1 MPCARRPKLCIRWYR
16 PALTPARPCEPARRP
31 ATAGLPGA
39 DCMLGLTLREEF
51 RGRRLKGTAIEL
63 ANETKTGATQVA
75 AADFLR
81 ITYPTTDLLTAL
93 EAVGRGHD
101 RPVVLLGDRGQG
113 KSHLLAALHHAFTD
127 PTATRRW
134 LAEWAQRL
142 GNPKLAALPLRD
154 PPFVITES
162 LSRQNYKFLWDI
174 LFERHPHGAYIRG
187 KWEAQGDKRTDIPGD
202 KLIVELIEHTPM
214 ALILDEFQTWYDGL
228 TNTKQYPW
236 RQWAFNFIQILSE
249 VATRHPD
256 RLVFVAS
263 VRSGES
269 DAYLQ
274 LHRIDLTRID
284 FKGPNARRDRLRLL
298 LHRLFENRMHVPD
311 DKIVAAIDAHVAE
324 YLRLMDVAPA
334 DHDKVRRDFAEAWP
348 FAPHLMTLLEDQVL
362 IATQAQETRDLIRIL
377 ADIFKHHDKASP
389 IITAAD
395 FRLENE
401 HSGIAA
407 LLDSVANQH
416 HATLRERAQNNVRAV
431 LDAVKRADVPNLEP
445 IVGSLWL
452 RSLALQAAGAESA
465 ELQVDITRTQ
475 TLDDNGFAAE
485 LALIAENSFNIHQD
499 GRRYVFRNEEN
510 PQAKLMASAR
520 NDKQFA
526 DGSDRI
532 QLAKLV
538 RYTLTNSDEATTK
551 VSRVIVLP
559 MQWEDDPWSHL
570 EPQDQ
575 PDRWDSFIPL
585 LVLPEPTTEAA
596 LGKFTR
602 KHLQKRRNAV
612 RFLLPRDGTEDIFR
626 DRTLLVVARA
636 VMLAS
641 QWRVQNKEYSRLYDK
656 CSRELRDTLQKRFDR
671 FAILDTWNYQQ
682 PERCRFHFIPHRAE
696 GAKIPEAVDRF
707 IENDLFIEEDFVPVV
722 QAAAQQGDSLAALL
736 AELQEPRTNGEACLP
751 WLGETRTIDR
761 VYVLCARG
769 DIALNRGGLT
779 LLQRQPGEDEALA
792 LQRIHRTGT
801 PTGRQ
806 LSDTTLSV
814 PQPVAHSGEVT
825 ASPPGP
831 AGQLNFTANHS
842 NTPARP
848 PAPTD
853 PAGPASSV
861 PTNIFSASP
870 TTTLRP
876 CASHS
881 TSALNLLGKVES
893 WGITTGSQVHD
904 VALKVGHLTG
914 AQLNELLRKLPDGL
928 TYELTLQKEE
938 T

>member
-1 MPCARRPKLCIRWYR
+1 
-16 PALTPARPCEPARRP
+16 
-31 ATAGLPGA
+31 
-39 DCMLGLTLREEF
+39 MLGLTLREEF
-51 RGRRLKGTAIEL
+51 RGRRLRGTAIEL
-63 ANETKTGATQVA
+63 ANETKTGATQVGA
-75 AADFLR
+75 AEFLR
-81 ITYPTTDLLTAL
+81 ITYPTSDLLTAL

-101 RPVVLLGDRGQG
+101 HPVVLLGDRGQG

-127 PTATRRW
+127 PSATRSW
-134 LAEWAQRL
+134 LSDWSQRL
-142 GNPKLAALPLRD
+142 GNPKLAALSLRD
-154 PPFVITES
+154 SPFVITES

-202 KLIVELIEHTPM
+202 KLIVELIEHTPT
-214 ALILDEFQTWYDGL
+214 ALILDEFQTWYEGL

-256 RLVFVAS
+256 RLVFVVS
-263 VRSGES
+263 VRGGES

-274 LHRIDLTRID
+274 LHRINPVRID

-298 LHRLFENRMHVPD
+298 LHRLFENRMHVPQ
-311 DKIVAAIDAHVAE
+311 DKIAAAIAPHMGE
-324 YLRLMDVAPA
+324 YLRLMDIAPA
-334 DHDKVRRDFAEAWP
+334 EHDRVRHDFVEAWP

-377 ADIFKHHDKASP
+377 ADAFKHHEKDSP

-431 LDAVKRADVPNLEP
+431 LDAVKASEVPHLAP
-445 IVGSLWL
+445 LVGALWL
-452 RSLALQAAGAESA
+452 RSLALQDAGAEAA
-465 ELQVDITRTQ
+465 ELQVDITRERPI
-475 TLDDNGFAAE
+475 DDNAFAAE
-485 LALIAENSFNIHQD
+485 LSTIAENSFNIHQD
-499 GRRYVFRNEEN
+499 GRRFVFRNEEN
-510 PQAKLMASAR
+510 PQARLMASAR

-526 DGSDRI
+526 DGSDKV
-532 QLAKLV
+532 QLALRV
-538 RYTLTNSDEATTK
+538 RYALVGLDEATTK
-551 VSRVIVLP
+551 FSRVIVLP
-559 MQWEDDPWSHL
+559 MQWEEDPWSQL
-570 EPQDQ
+570 EPQNH
-575 PDRWDSFIPL
+575 PDRWDSHIPL

-626 DRTLLVVARA
+626 DRTLVVMARA
-636 VMLAS
+636 VMLAD
-641 QWRVQNKEYSRLYDK
+641 QWKAQNKEYARLFAK
-656 CSRELRDTLQKRFDR
+656 CSGELRDALHKRFDR
-671 FAILDTWNYQQ
+671 FAVLQSWNYQQ

-696 GAKIPEAVDRF
+696 GPKIPEAVDRF
-707 IENDLFIEEDFVPVV
+707 IENDLFVEEDFIPIV
-722 QAAAQQGDSLAALL
+722 QAAAHQGDSLGALL
-736 AELQEPRTNGEACLP
+736 AELQEPRTNGEACIP

-761 VYVLCARG
+761 VYILCARG
-769 DIALNRGGLT
+769 DIALNRGGLN

-792 LQRIHRTGT
+792 LSRIRRTGM

-806 LSDTTLSV
+806 IQETYLSA
-814 PQPVAHSGEVT
+814 PQAVAHSGEVT
-825 ASPPGP
+825 TTPPPGRAGP
-831 AGQLNFTANHS
+831 AGQLNFT
-842 NTPARP
+842 
-848 PAPTD
+848 
-853 PAGPASSV
+853 SSL
-861 PTNIFSASP
+861 SASP
-870 TTTLRP
+870 PPNSSDLPTGGEAGGPGNIFTASAEPELRP
-876 CASHS
+876 YASHS

-893 WGITTGSQVHD
+893 WGISTGSQVRELS
-904 VALKVGHLTG
+904 LKVGHLTG

-928 TYELTLQKEE
+928 TYELSLQKEE